1 MKIDFTIKM
10 ISSAVFLFIFT
21 ACQSDRR
28 LNVLEQ
34 AGENYVE
41 LEKVLQ
47 HYKDDAQNVNQSFRQ
62 HPMSTKKY
70 SSSPQEPL
78 HTHCPY
84 SNGSSWHQCGK
95 APCRTGEHW
104 HFASKPDSASE
115 ANRKCWKL
123 SSSQTALLPSAIGIP

>member
-1 MKIDFTIKM
+1 MKIYFTIKI
-10 ISSAVFLFIFT
+10 ISSAVFLLTFT

-28 LNVLEQ
+28 LNVMEQ

-47 HYKDDAQNVNQSFRQ
+47 HYKDDAQNASQSFRQ
-62 HPMSTKKY
+62 HPMSTKKC
-70 SSSPQEPL
+70 SSFPKEPL

-95 APCRTGEHW
+95 APCRTGAHW
-104 HFASKPDSASE
+104 HFASKQDSASE

-123 SSSQTALLPSAIGIP
+123 SS

>member
-1 MKIDFTIKM
+1 MKIDFTIKI
-10 ISSAVFLFIFT
+10 ISSAVFLLTFT
-21 ACQSDRR
+21 ACQNDRR

-47 HYKDDAQNVNQSFRQ
+47 HYKDDAQNASQSFRQ

-70 SSSPQEPL
+70 SSSPQESL

-95 APCRTGEHW
+95 APCRTGAHW
-104 HFASKPDSASE
+104 HFASKQDSASE

-123 SSSQTALLPSAIGIP
+123 SS

>member
-1 MKIDFTIKM
+1 MKIDFTIKI
-10 ISSAVFLFIFT
+10 ISSAVFLLTFT

-47 HYKDDAQNVNQSFRQ
+47 HYKDDAQNASQSFRQ
-62 HPMSTKKY
+62 HPMSTKKC
-70 SSSPQEPL
+70 SSFPKEPL

-115 ANRKCWKL
+115 AD
-123 SSSQTALLPSAIGIP
+123 

>member
-1 MKIDFTIKM
+1 MKIDFTIKI
-10 ISSAVFLFIFT
+10 ISSAVFLLTFT

-47 HYKDDAQNVNQSFRQ
+47 HYKDDAQNASQSFRQ
-62 HPMSTKKY
+62 HPMSTKKC

-95 APCRTGEHW
+95 APCRTGAHW

-123 SSSQTALLPSAIGIP
+123 SS